1 MIMILDVD
9 VTAERRHYNTHRLRG
24 RYHHPLNLL
33 NLLNLDTEGVSNGED
48 ATANLGPK
56 GRQLSE
62 PLGPKGPS
70 ILITLITRK
79 GATERRYPIEH
90 RKNSFCRQKEEETPY

>member
-1 MIMILDVD
+1 MCSLC
-9 VTAERRHYNTHRLRG
+9 TAG

-33 NLLNLDTEGVSNGED
+33 NLLNLHTEGVSNGEA
-48 ATANLGPK
+48 ATTTLGSGGCLTP
-56 GRQLSE
+56 E
-62 PLGPKGPS
+62 HLGPKGPS

-90 RKNSFCRQKEEETPY
+90 RKNSFCRQKEKETSY

>member
-1 MIMILDVD
+1 MGLYE
-9 VTAERRHYNTHRLRG
+9 TYR
-24 RYHHPLNLL
+24 
-33 NLLNLDTEGVSNGED
+33 
-48 ATANLGPK
+48 PK
-56 GRQLSE
+56 GDTIPSE

-90 RKNSFCRQKEEETPY
+90 RKNSFCRQEEEETPY

>member
-1 MIMILDVD
+1 MCSLC
-9 VTAERRHYNTHRLRG
+9 TAG
-24 RYHHPLNLL
+24 RYHHPLNPLNLL
-33 NLLNLDTEGVSNGED
+33 NLLNLHTEGVSNGED
-48 ATANLGPK
+48 ATANHGPK

-90 RKNSFCRQKEEETPY
+90 RKNSFCRQKEKEAPY